1 MGISKEIVQSIIN
14 EAIED
19 QPQVL
24 NVSPVSGGC
33 IHNAQKIN
41 TSSGNYFVK
50 VNHAADLNMFETE
63 YSGLELLASSGE
75 INVPEPISS
84 GVIDGQAYLLLNF
97 INSSSRKS
105 SFWYDFG
112 NAMARLHKFHQND
125 RYGLSY
131 SNYIGRLDQYNE
143 FSEDWISF
151 FIGQRLEIQLRLAFD
166 NGYIDRSYLQSCAR
180 FYQRLPDL
188 LPVEPPSLL
197 HGDLWSGNFMTGKEG
212 QPVIIDPAVYYG
224 NREIELSFTKMFGGF
239 DRQFYRSYMEAYPLE
254 PGFENR
260 VDIYNIY
267 PHLVHVNLFGPSY
280 LGGVTPVIRKYSR

>member
-1 MGISKEIVQSIIN
+1 MGITLIVQRIIN
-14 EAIED
+14 ETIPD
-19 QPQVL
+19 QPEVRDIA
-24 NVSPVSGGC
+24 PVSGGC
-33 IHNAQKIN
+33 IHNARKIT
-41 TSSGNYFVK
+41 TSRGNYFVK
-50 VNHAADLNMFETE
+50 LNNASDLMMFETE
-63 YSGLELLASSGE
+63 YSGLKLLAEAGE
-75 INVPEPISS
+75 IHVPEPISS

-105 SFWYDFG
+105 SFWFDFG
-112 NAMARLHKFHQND
+112 IAMARLHKFHQND

-143 FSEDWISF
+143 FSDDWISF
-151 FIGQRLEIQLRLAFD
+151 LIEQRLEIQLRLAFD
-166 NGYIDRSYLQSCAR
+166 NGYIDRAYLQNCNL
-180 FYQRLPDL
+180 FYKQLPDL
-188 LPVEPPSLL
+188 LPKEPPSLL
-197 HGDLWSGNFMTGKEG
+197 HGDLWSGNFMTGEAG

-239 DRQFYRSYMEAYPLE
+239 DRQFYRSYMEEYPLE
-254 PGFENR
+254 PGFEDR